1 MFAIEKAESLHLLNV
16 WIESDS
22 FLLVRAFN
30 GTANVPWQIRNHWNN
45 CMPMGIELNVVC
57 THIPREGNK
66 VADALAKNG
75 QGLPSFTSQ

>member
-1 MFAIEKAESLHLLNV
+1 MFAIEKAESLLLNV

-22 FLLVRAFN
+22 LLLVRAFN
-30 GTANVPWQIRNHWNN
+30 GTANVPWQIRNRCNN
-45 CMPMGIELNVVC
+45 CMHMAIELNVVC

-75 QGLPSFTSQ
+75 